1 MSYQESWDNSGM
13 QVGNR
18 AADIKAVLLATDVT
32 ESVVS
37 ESISKG
43 CNLIISHHPLIFRG
57 LKHLTGSTPQERCVE
72 MAIRHDIAIYSA
84 HTSMD
89 SVLCGVSGHMADILG
104 LQEQEILVP
113 SGTTS
118 GSSCTSS
125 SSSSSSSSG
134 SSKTSD
140 VYGLG
145 VIGTL
150 AQPISAAEFVTMVKE
165 RFGAQ
170 YVRFTAWNKPVQ
182 RVALCGGAGAEFCD
196 NAIAA
201 GADAYLTAD
210 VKYHEF
216 CDANGRILLVDIDHW
231 VSEHYTRDIYKVL
244 LEKHVP
250 CYISEAD
257 ATPVFVL

>member
-18 AADIKAVLLATDVT
+18 AADIKAVLLTTDVT

-89 SVLCGVSGHMADILG
+89 SVLCGVSGRMADILG
-104 LQEQEILVP
+104 LREQQILVP
-113 SGTTS
+113 SGPSTH
-118 GSSCTSS
+118 
-125 SSSSSSSSG
+125 
-134 SSKTSD
+134 SKTSIHSINSKNSA

-145 VIGTL
+145 VIGIL
-150 AQPISAAEFVTMVKE
+150 PQPISAAEFVAMVKE

-182 RVALCGGAGAEFCD
+182 RVALCGGAGAEFCE

-231 VSEHYTRDIYKVL
+231 VSEHYTRDIYKEL

-257 ATPVFVL
+257 KTPVCVL

>member
-1 MSYQESWDNSGM
+1 M

-18 AADIKAVLLATDVT
+18 AADIKAVLLTTDVT

-89 SVLCGVSGHMADILG
+89 SVLCGVSGRMADILG
-104 LQEQEILVP
+104 LREQEILVT
-113 SGTTS
+113 SGTGSTGGS
-118 GSSCTSS
+118 GETGKAGCTGFTGR
-125 SSSSSSSSG
+125 SG
-134 SSKTSD
+134 QGD
-140 VYGLG
+140 VHGLG

-150 AQPISAAEFVTMVKE
+150 PQPISAAEFVAMVKE

-182 RVALCGGAGAEFCD
+182 RVALCGGAGAEFCE

-231 VSEHYTRDIYKVL
+231 VSEHYTRDIYKEL

-257 ATPVFVL
+257 ATPVCVL

>member
-1 MSYQESWDNSGM
+1 M
-13 QVGNR
+13 QVGDR
-18 AADIKAVLLATDVT
+18 AADIKAVLLTTDVT
-32 ESVVS
+32 ETVVS
-37 ESISKG
+37 EAISRG

-89 SVLCGVSGHMADILG
+89 SVLCGVSGRMADILG
-104 LQEQEILVP
+104 LTEQQILVP
-113 SGTTS
+113 NGPINPST
-118 GSSCTSS
+118 
-125 SSSSSSSSG
+125 
-134 SSKTSD
+134 

-150 AQPISAAEFVTMVKE
+150 PQPISAAEFVSMVKE
-165 RFGAQ
+165 RFAAQ
-170 YVRFTAWNKPVQ
+170 YVRFTAWDKPVQ
-182 RVALCGGAGAEFCD
+182 RVALCGGAGAEFCE

-216 CDANGRILLVDIDHW
+216 CDASGRILLVDIDHW

-250 CYISEAD
+250 CYISQAD
-257 ATPVFVL
+257 ATPVCVL